1 MSALKYSPKWLR
13 IKFSIATKVISPTQT
28 TFLPVRNIMEGVIV
42 LYESIHEM
50 YRKKQNGLIFK
61 IDFEKAYDKI
71 NWSFVHKL

>member
-42 LYESIHEM
+42 LHESIHEM